1 MKKLLLILLLASSFA
16 AHAQTWEGN
25 NTAGGKIV
33 LTSRDCPEYPNK
45 GLRSGYSFGK
55 GGKTYTFCWA
65 FVDYMVKALYKNG
78 DEYTYDPQIFSKVT
92 NGKSN

>member
-1 MKKLLLILLLASSFA
+1 MKKLLFAILLTSSFTT
-16 AHAQTWEGN
+16 HAQTLEGN

-45 GLRSGYSFGK
+45 GLRSGYSYGK

-65 FVDYMVKALYKNG
+65 VVDNMVKALYKNG
-78 DEYTYDPQIFSKVT
+78 DEYTYDILIFQKT
-92 NGKSN
+92 N